1 MASNRF
7 SLIQLCILC
16 VILLGLGVAQVDAT
30 PTGPTTYL
38 TNATRTANSINLVWA
53 NVTSTIA
60 DNPTGTIIF
69 ARSGTSQTSPFSPV
83 DDTAYL
89 ENPNYSAATAYGS
102 GWRCVSHQE
111 SAASVT
117 VSGLA
122 NDRTYT
128 FLAYPWDGDVWGAID
143 FETGTPM
150 FFAARTLATEPT
162 TPAYGITFSDL
173 QDTQVAVN
181 WSRGD
186 GASVLV
192 VVRTNA
198 IPINPIDGMTY
209 APNSTYGNGSNLG
222 SGSYV
227 VFTGVGTTI
236 TITGLTAGQTY
247 YVAVIEYNGSSG
259 GENYRT
265 SDRPYSSV
273 IKLMAPTLNAASDT
287 TASGFVASWTA
298 VNGATGYRLDVSES
312 ATFASFVGSY
322 NNYDVGNNIQHAVNG
337 LSAGTLYYFR
347 IKAYS
352 ASDSSSPSTTNS
364 VRTIAA
370 APVIS
375 CATNI
380 TALGFLAKWLPATS
394 ATGYV
399 LDVSAT
405 CDCFDT
411 FVPGYSNLMVGSGT
425 SFEVNGLFAAATYYV
440 RVRALSG
447 SGVSANSSVH
457 TVLTV
462 PHAPVARFG
471 TYVSSNEFSA
481 FWFQADGATGYRLD
495 VSTNADFSDFVPGF
509 QSLNVGNVVTYDVTP
524 TDLQYRRTN
533 YFRVRSYNGSGT
545 STNSEVKQVD
555 APTAVVLYS
564 FDLGLDG
571 EQVVVKWATACE
583 SQTLGFNVYRQAAD
597 GSWLQINSG
606 LVPAQGWPNGG
617 VGADYQI
624 VDPGA
629 VAGETYFYK
638 LVEIET
644 DDSQEEYGPFER
656 STSMLQFKPLTPTA
670 DGHMIIRWLSRAGET
685 YRILRSTDLRG
696 AFAVVADEVPAT
708 PPENYYTDATDGAD
722 AAFYRIEIAPAQD

>member
-1 MASNRF
+1 MKFTPVVR
-7 SLIQLCILC
+7 SLFCAVVAMGLAAIQSWAEP
-16 VILLGLGVAQVDAT
+16 G
-30 PTGPTTYL
+30 GPIVGL
-38 TNATRTANSINLVWA
+38 TNTARTATSISLVW
-53 NVTSTIA
+53 TCDPSDT
-60 DNPTGTIIF
+60 DGSF
-69 ARSGTSQTSPFSPV
+69 LEGRSGTTTANFFQPADGNCYNNDANWAAAPVPGNGCRTLYYGDISTTNLIVTSLSPN
-83 DDTAYL
+83 TAYTF
-89 ENPNYSAATAYGS
+89 TA
-102 GWRCVSHQE
+102 
-111 SAASVT
+111 
-117 VSGLA
+117 
-122 NDRTYT
+122 
-128 FLAYPWDGDVWGAID
+128 FPFDGTVWGCSDEDYNIAG
-143 FETGTPM
+143 ET
-150 FFAARTLATEPT
+150 FFSVRTLATEPT
-162 TPAYGITFSDL
+162 TPAYGITFSDI

-198 IPINPIDGMTY
+198 IPINPTDGMTY

-227 VFTGVGTTI
+227 VFAGVGTTI

-298 VNGATGYRLDVSES
+298 VSGATGYRLDVSES

-337 LSAGTLYYFR
+337 LTAGTLYYFR

-352 ASDSSSPSTTNS
+352 ASDTSSPSATNN

-370 APVIS
+370 APGILI
-375 CATNI
+375 ATEI
-380 TALGFLAKWLPATS
+380 TAQKFMANWQLAGG

-399 LDVSAT
+399 VDVST
-405 CDCFDT
+405 SDT
-411 FVPGYSNLMVGSGT
+411 FGTFVAGYSN
-425 SFEVNGLFAAATYYV
+425 AAAGNGTALEVSGLNAATIYYY
-440 RVRALSG
+440 RVRALNG
-447 SGVSANSSVH
+447 AGASANSTAQSA
-457 TVLTV
+457 LTI
-462 PHAPVARFG
+462 PLAPVARYG
-471 TYVSSNEFSA
+471 TYLSSNSFNA
-481 FWFQADGATGYRLD
+481 VWFQADGATGYRLD
-495 VSTNADFSDFVPGF
+495 VSTNADFANYVPGF
-509 QSLNVGNVVTYDVTP
+509 QDLNVGLVVNYTVTP
-524 TDLQYRRTN
+524 TDLLPGRTN
-533 YFRVRSYNGSGT
+533 YFRVRAYNSSGS
-545 STNSEVKQVD
+545 SSNSLIKHVD
-555 APTAVVLYS
+555 SPTAVVLYS
-564 FDLGLDG
+564 FDLALAG

-696 AFAVVADEVPAT
+696 AFAVVADELPAT